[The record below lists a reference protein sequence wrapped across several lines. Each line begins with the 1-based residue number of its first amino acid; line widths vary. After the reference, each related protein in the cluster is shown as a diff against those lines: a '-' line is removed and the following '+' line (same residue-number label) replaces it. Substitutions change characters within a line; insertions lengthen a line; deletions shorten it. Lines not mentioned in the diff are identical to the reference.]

1 MLLMALMASPAC
13 RGQALPE
20 YLLILAALV
29 ILALSGVRL
38 YRSSLQSVEQGY
50 AVQFMLPSP

>member
-1 MLLMALMASPAC
+1 MVPMASPAC

-38 YRSSLQSVEQGY
+38 YRASTHRVEQGY